1 MLVIESTE
9 TVNGEKIPM
18 RIEVDAVPAERPSPY
33 GPTRGAGDKAVKS
46 AEGVFQDGL
55 DLARQSASKV
65 AATIKSIDDT
75 MRPDEFEVTLAIKL
89 DIEAGAVIAKTS
101 AGAQLDVR
109 MLWKREP

>member
-9 TVNGEKIPM
+9 TVDGEAITM
-18 RIEVDAVPAERPSPY
+18 SIEVDHVGR
-33 GPTRGAGDKAVKS
+33 GQTRGAADRAARS
-46 AEGVFQDGL
+46 ADGL
-55 DLARQSASKV
+55 FEDGLELARRSASKV
-65 AATIKSIDDT
+65 ATTIGAIDAR

>member
-9 TVNGEKIPM
+9 TVDGETIAM
-18 RIEVDAVPAERPSPY
+18 SIEVDHAPR
-33 GPTRGAGDKAVKS
+33 GQTRGAADRAARS
-46 AEGVFQDGL
+46 ADGLFQDGL
-55 DLARQSASKV
+55 ELARRSASKV
-65 AATIKSIDDT
+65 ATTIGSIDAK

-89 DIEAGAVIAKTS
+89 DLEAGAVIAKTS